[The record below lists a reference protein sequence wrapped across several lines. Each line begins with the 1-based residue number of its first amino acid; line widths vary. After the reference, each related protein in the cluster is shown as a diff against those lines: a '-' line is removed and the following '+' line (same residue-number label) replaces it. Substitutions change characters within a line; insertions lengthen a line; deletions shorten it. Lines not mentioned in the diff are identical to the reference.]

1 MNKKFLSVTLFSAL
15 MLGTAGTFTS
25 CKDYDDDIK
34 DLQEQLDKKASLDDL
49 NAKVT
54 TLQTAV
60 DEAKSAANEAKNKAQ
75 EALDKA
81 NSTEG
86 GVSEAD
92 LTALKKELEKQIE
105 KLASLEAVETKI
117 NDLKEELE
125 GGFVTDEKLKDLA
138 AEVDALSAQVM
149 SIIGHRLTSLAVIP
163 TSHINGIAAITL
175 TTLQYTPQEYKAMA
189 KHADGPQ
196 TDKDSEGTFT
206 AHSKTPVL
214 DHVNKA
220 GAKPYTV
227 STDKNEAY
235 FHVSPN
241 MGVRTEDI
249 YMPSFDCIKS
259 ENILTKAGAT
269 ISENSPIQPT
279 DYKIKDNVLTVQF
292 KKTVA
297 ESINE
302 AGGHA
307 SGKETFYMA
316 SLKAPIAKEN
326 LTADEAKALKE
337 NGTQVYVNSEYVRLH
352 ETKVA
357 PYIANAR
364 TMYNGNMGGD
374 FADEVQTDGEGRFY
388 VHYHDSI
395 CAYESQANDMIDV
408 YAQYNKVLDLKKLV
422 EVCTTEIDATDH
434 KKHAELEKYK
444 DYGLT
449 FRFYIPTAPYNTLGG
464 VDGNTN
470 KTDQQKF
477 AKLDSHENGIMSSKV
492 YTVEGTSATAVGRE
506 PIVRVELVD
515 TVNNALVAM
524 RYLKVKWVKEAGER
538 ELSHAFADSIYYCSN
553 YTGRIGTQEM
563 NEDIYD
569 KAKEGG
575 MTKQEFHAVY
585 TQFDGTKG
593 AGEGT
598 ASVIA
603 NSEAGVESY
612 NIIWTLTHADI
623 VKKYPNWNNQEK
635 MSFSKVCYYSDPT
648 GAYPTLKITLTRT
661 IYKPTFGGYGY
672 DNRYWKKNTNN
683 TVFNVNPVVYG
694 AVEWNPAWNETT
706 GHILTGDKTNNN
718 PTVNIYTDLVNGF
731 LNKDGVKPATGAWEY
746 LYFQDKNVANV
757 KNPYSPTFEL
767 LGVRFEFDAEKL
779 AGKTYKYFD
788 VASKTFKDGAVTLS
802 TDNTKLYIAGELAA
816 TIDNYKDNLCTV
828 VDNPLKGHKTY
839 NIKLQE
845 ADPDAAS
852 NFGKDTKPTE
862 AAKALV
868 GQIVPIKLVA
878 DLCYGDATPGHPAAH
893 TEVIKAYDANIIE
906 PMTITV
912 NKEEG
917 EVTDAVVNGSSVDVT
932 GAYTYTCWNA
942 DENGNFY
949 TASEAPNATALQKEL
964 FKFYECTPSNWM
976 TDQVKTNLK
985 LVDGNLQPVAGY
997 KEGKLPANTTVVYN
1011 VDATGKETLTYY
1023 NHSGTPVNWDYEIY
1037 VPIKFGYK
1045 WKTFTQEFKIHVNE
1059 NAGTPAG
1066 R

>member
-1 MNKKFLSVTLFSAL
+1 M
-15 MLGTAGTFTS
+15 
-25 CKDYDDDIK
+25 
-34 DLQEQLDKKASLDDL
+34 
-49 NAKVT
+49 
-54 TLQTAV
+54 
-60 DEAKSAANEAKNKAQ
+60 
-75 EALDKA
+75 
-81 NSTEG
+81 
-86 GVSEAD
+86 
-92 LTALKKELEKQIE
+92 
-105 KLASLEAVETKI
+105 
-117 NDLKEELE
+117 
-125 GGFVTDEKLKDLA
+125 
-138 AEVDALSAQVM
+138 
-149 SIIGHRLTSLAVIP
+149 
-163 TSHINGIAAITL
+163 
-175 TTLQYTPQEYKAMA
+175 
-189 KHADGPQ
+189 
-196 TDKDSEGTFT
+196 
-206 AHSKTPVL
+206 
-214 DHVNKA
+214 
-220 GAKPYTV
+220 
-227 STDKNEAY
+227 
-235 FHVSPN
+235 
-241 MGVRTEDI
+241 
-249 YMPSFDCIKS
+249 
-259 ENILTKAGAT
+259 
-269 ISENSPIQPT
+269 
-279 DYKIKDNVLTVQF
+279 
-292 KKTVA
+292 
-297 ESINE
+297 
-302 AGGHA
+302 
-307 SGKETFYMA
+307 
-316 SLKAPIAKEN
+316 
-326 LTADEAKALKE
+326 
-337 NGTQVYVNSEYVRLH
+337 NSEYVRLH

-449 FRFYIPTAPYNTLGG
+449 FRFYKATGEYFTLGG
-464 VDGNTN
+464 PEGNSN

-477 AKLDSHENGIMSSKV
+477 AEIDSPMNGHMTSKV
-492 YTVEGTSATAVGRE
+492 YSLDGVSATAVGRE
-506 PIVRVELVD
+506 PLVRVELVD

-524 RYLKVKWVKEAGER
+524 RYIKVKWVKEEGMR
-538 ELSHAFADSIYYCSN
+538 EIGFTYDDTMFKCGDFADK
-553 YTGRIGTQEM
+553 IGTVAM
-563 NEDIYD
+563 NEVIYNG
-569 KAKEGG
+569 AKEGG

-585 TQFDGTKG
+585 TDAGFDAQDGVDYGKVELIKNT
-593 AGEGT
+593 ED
-598 ASVIA
+598 
-603 NSEAGVESY
+603 GVESY
-612 NIIWTLTHADI
+612 NIKWTLTHADI
-623 VKKYPNWNNQEK
+623 VKKYPVWKNHEDMVFK
-635 MSFSKVCYYSDPT
+635 
-648 GAYPTLKITLTRT
+648 AYPTLKITLTRT

-706 GHILTGDKTNNN
+706 GHVLTGDKTNNN

-767 LGVRFEFDAEKL
+767 EGVRFEFDAEKL

>member
-1 MNKKFLSVTLFSAL
+1 KEEGMREI
-15 MLGTAGTFTS
+15 GFT
-25 CKDYDDDIK
+25 YDDTMFK
-34 DLQEQLDKKASLDDL
+34 CGNFADK
-49 NAKVT
+49 
-54 TLQTAV
+54 
-60 DEAKSAANEAKNKAQ
+60 
-75 EALDKA
+75 
-81 NSTEG
+81 
-86 GVSEAD
+86 
-92 LTALKKELEKQIE
+92 
-105 KLASLEAVETKI
+105 
-117 NDLKEELE
+117 
-125 GGFVTDEKLKDLA
+125 
-138 AEVDALSAQVM
+138 
-149 SIIGHRLTSLAVIP
+149 IG
-163 TSHINGIAAITL
+163 
-175 TTLQYTPQEYKAMA
+175 
-189 KHADGPQ
+189 
-196 TDKDSEGTFT
+196 
-206 AHSKTPVL
+206 
-214 DHVNKA
+214 
-220 GAKPYTV
+220 
-227 STDKNEAY
+227 
-235 FHVSPN
+235 
-241 MGVRTEDI
+241 
-249 YMPSFDCIKS
+249 
-259 ENILTKAGAT
+259 
-269 ISENSPIQPT
+269 
-279 DYKIKDNVLTVQF
+279 
-292 KKTVA
+292 TVA
-297 ESINE
+297 MNE
-302 AGGHA
+302 V
-307 SGKETFYMA
+307 
-316 SLKAPIAKEN
+316 I
-326 LTADEAKALKE
+326 
-337 NGTQVYVNSEYVRLH
+337 
-352 ETKVA
+352 
-357 PYIANAR
+357 
-364 TMYNGNMGGD
+364 YNG
-374 FADEVQTDGEGRFY
+374 
-388 VHYHDSI
+388 
-395 CAYESQANDMIDV
+395 
-408 YAQYNKVLDLKKLV
+408 
-422 EVCTTEIDATDH
+422 
-434 KKHAELEKYK
+434 
-444 DYGLT
+444 
-449 FRFYIPTAPYNTLGG
+449 
-464 VDGNTN
+464 
-470 KTDQQKF
+470 
-477 AKLDSHENGIMSSKV
+477 
-492 YTVEGTSATAVGRE
+492 
-506 PIVRVELVD
+506 
-515 TVNNALVAM
+515 
-524 RYLKVKWVKEAGER
+524 
-538 ELSHAFADSIYYCSN
+538 
-553 YTGRIGTQEM
+553 
-563 NEDIYD
+563 
-569 KAKEGG
+569 AKEGG

-585 TQFDGTKG
+585 TDAGFDAQDGVDYGKVKLIKNT
-593 AGEGT
+593 ED
-598 ASVIA
+598 
-603 NSEAGVESY
+603 GVESY
-612 NIIWTLTHADI
+612 NIEWTLTHADI
-623 VKKYPNWNNQEK
+623 VKKYPVWKNHEDMVFTKTFFWK
-635 MSFSKVCYYSDPT
+635 DPT
-648 GAYPTLKITLTRT
+648 KAYPTLKITLTRT

-694 AVEWNPAWNETT
+694 AVEWNPAWNETF

-779 AGKTYKYFD
+779 AGRTYKYFD

-816 TIDNYKDNLCTV
+816 TIDNYKDNLCTFG
-828 VDNPLKGHKTY
+828 DNPLKGHKTY

-845 ADPDAAS
+845 ADPDAES

-878 DLCYGDATPGHPAAH
+878 DLCGDATPGHPAAH

-1011 VDATGKETLTYY
+1011 VDETTGKETLTYY